1 MHKNDFVY
9 IFDID
14 GTLTSAREPIN
25 PEFEKFFSTWITA
38 HETYLVTGSDIE
50 KTKEQLPDYI
60 LNMCEGV
67 FCCMGNVYFKK
78 DNLIYQNEFKLPS
91 EAIAFL
97 NYYISNSK
105 YPKERMGN
113 IHIENRTGMV
123 NFSVVGRDISLKERE
138 LYYEWDLINQERK
151 HIANEF
157 NNTFMINGIEAN
169 IGGKISIDIQKIG
182 FDKSQVL
189 NHIDL
194 SNKKTMFFGDK
205 CKSGEIDYPLYN
217 VCDISHEVLDW
228 EECFNIIKNI

>member
-1 MHKNDFVY
+1 
-9 IFDID
+9 
-14 GTLTSAREPIN
+14 
-25 PEFEKFFSTWITA
+25 
-38 HETYLVTGSDIE
+38 
-50 KTKEQLPDYI
+50 
-60 LNMCEGV
+60 
-67 FCCMGNVYFKK
+67 
-78 DNLIYQNEFKLPS
+78 
-91 EAIAFL
+91 
-97 NYYISNSK
+97 
-105 YPKERMGN
+105 
-113 IHIENRTGMV
+113 MV

-205 CKSGEIDYPLYN
+205 CKLGEIDYPLYN